1 MHIDLLN
8 PESFANGHPHNQYDW
23 LRKNDPVHWHEEP
36 EGAGFWALTRY
47 EDVAEALTLALILA
61 CIAPIP
67 SLETTLPNASASPSH
82 IKRLYM

>member
-47 EDVAEALTLALILA
+47 EDVANSALVALNLHQFA
-61 CIAPIP
+61 C
-67 SLETTLPNASASPSH
+67 
-82 IKRLYM
+82 